1 MLVRGPH
8 HRSVD
13 CPNYACQLLVLN
25 LIKVLQPQGS
35 EQWPNPPLHRSPC
48 VWQSAFQKPVC
59 QKFCCSFPSGA
70 TTRRRA
76 TRSRESVVRP
86 SPCAVVDG
94 ARQLFIAFRQ
104 GSDEAVPASRAWR
117 GTRVALH
124 RPHRS
129 LWVCKSSGAFIWIVL
144 LAAFIRNSE
153 RASMY
158 VQWTRSIY
166 NSRSYHHRYHVS
178 PCMHGP
184 EIVIPCFLL
193 QCQFCGLKVLLCS

>member
-1 MLVRGPH
+1 MTQSSASQITVCMTICVPEAGLP
-8 HRSVD
+8 
-13 CPNYACQLLVLN
+13 
-25 LIKVLQPQGS
+25 KVLLFLSFRSDHATKSNKESRVGRAAESMRCRWRSQTT
-35 EQWPNPPLHRSPC
+35 LHRVP
-48 VWQSAFQKPVC
+48 A
-59 QKFCCSFPSGA
+59 
-70 TTRRRA
+70 
-76 TRSRESVVRP
+76 
-86 SPCAVVDG
+86 
-94 ARQLFIAFRQ
+94 

-184 EIVIPCFLL
+184 VIVIPCFLL